1 MGDELSPIIVE
12 TAKSLQQPTIAQLI
26 DTLVKQKGLKE
37 KQATKAVY
45 TEYKKGTLTLTD
57 TNPPTNIANFFFNLE
72 SAWFWAITALVVAT
86 LLAVFTINTSVL
98 IYARYVLG
106 GVFILFLPGFMLM
119 SALYPR
125 KEMDEL
131 EKAALSI
138 GLSLSHSAAHR
149 ISTKLHPL
157 GNKTRTHHDL
167 TSSLHRNPCRHS
179 SSAPIQILPTR
190 PKIII
195 PYPPTS
201 QLKTNL
207 PFA

>member
-1 MGDELSPIIVE
+1 MGDELSPIIIE

-57 TNPPTNIANFFFNLE
+57 TNPPTNIANYFFNLE
-72 SAWFWAITALVVAT
+72 SAWFWAITALVAAT
-86 LLAVFTINTSVL
+86 LPSRLHHQHLRTHICTIHLRRRLHPISTR
-98 IYARYVLG
+98 IHAYVSTIPQKRNG
-106 GVFILFLPGFMLM
+106 RT
-119 SALYPR
+119 R
-125 KEMDEL
+125 KSSPINRPEP
-131 EKAALSI
+131 
-138 GLSLSHSAAHR
+138 SHSPPHR

-157 GNKTRTHHDL
+157 GNKTRTHHDI
-167 TSSLHRNPCRHS
+167 TSPLHRNPRRNS